1 MHCTIHFLPHPKG
14 QQAELTLRIVR
25 PEMQPL
31 PIQASLRGTDEKQQD
46 LLCKRAAE
54 GTEETFLA
62 VLFQLSMFLASCS
75 NEVTVVILSIYAELD
90 IWPESKDEKKRWDN
104 IGPLA

>member
-1 MHCTIHFLPHPKG
+1 MNYTVHFLPHPKG
-14 QQAELTLRIVR
+14 QQAELTLRIVH

-31 PIQASLRGTDEKQQD
+31 PIQASLRGTDEKQQY

-62 VLFQLSMFLASCS
+62 VLFQLSLVLASCS
-75 NEVTVVILSIYAELD
+75 NEVTVVILSIYAKLD
-90 IWPESKDEKKRWDN
+90 T
-104 IGPLA
+104 